1 MSYQLLNEVFIRK
14 RSEELR
20 IPFENLL
27 AASVLEEIVLRISES
42 EYAENFWMKN
52 SVRMNL
58 ENYRRKAR
66 LSLLFV
72 IKNTKKFQ
80 YKRSE
85 VSRVFSEFFRNYK
98 KDAIHWNYS
107 VGTDQ
112 NLIYIDVIAAV
123 ASVKVPVKIKL
134 EPVLQENLLPYKKDM
149 QLFINNNR
157 KIRLRCYPSEFV
169 VTEKF
174 LEILQKLELLN
185 DLSCYMDIYDILKRE
200 ALSGRK
206 VSEILRKGCRE
217 YGIEIEE
224 QRFELLMSYRTSGYM
239 EKRWKSYLRHEKK
252 KQPGWKDVMDMV
264 ESFYSAI
271 WRNMCQDI
279 IYLGDWMPELGR
291 FID

>member
-14 RSEELR
+14 RSEELQ

-27 AASVLEEIVLRISES
+27 AAAILEEIVLRISES

-58 ENYRRKAR
+58 ENYRRKAG

-80 YKRSE
+80 YKKSE
-85 VSRVFSEFFRNYK
+85 VSRVFSELFRNYK
-98 KDAIHWNYS
+98 KDAVHWNYS
-107 VGTDQ
+107 VGADKD
-112 NLIYIDVIAAV
+112 LIYIDVIAAV
-123 ASVKVPVKIKL
+123 SAIKVPVKIKL
-134 EPVLQENLLPYKKDM
+134 EPVMQEKLLPYQKDM

-157 KIRLRCYPSEFV
+157 KIQLRCYPSEYV

-185 DLSCYMDIYDILKRE
+185 DLSCYMDIYDILKKE

-206 VSEILRKGCRE
+206 VSEILNKGCRE
-217 YGIEIEE
+217 RGIELEE
-224 QRFELLMSYRTSGYM
+224 QRFELLMSYRTSSYM

-252 KQPGWKDVMDMV
+252 KQPGWKDVMDIV